1 MEKLKS
7 EILLEELNRKL
18 EEVNAK
24 KVELKRL
31 RDECLEL
38 NKKNIRA
45 IIN

>member
-18 EEVNAK
+18 EEVDAK

-31 RDECLEL
+31 RD
-38 NKKNIRA
+38 
-45 IIN
+45 